1 MSRARKSPQP
11 FMPPKRALPLAHF
24 PQAERFRIWEQV
36 MLPRPPKKWLLL
48 GNPSDPRPI
57 AAITSR
63 AWYEWHWRRY
73 IDPDARRPPIP
84 KYLREFVIKRDGLVC
99 HICRGPVER
108 HDIHLDHVLPFC
120 KGGPTDAKNL
130 RVSHSQCNMRKG
142 GR

>member
-84 KYLREFVIKRDGLVC
+84 KYLRRMARRGRGG
-99 HICRGPVER
+99 CRAS
-108 HDIHLDHVLPFC
+108 LPG

-130 RVSHSQCNMRKG
+130 RVAHSKCNMRKG